1 VEDFDPGKFSPLSG
15 LNCFHT
21 RSGWGNRLTSDL
33 CVAKMRNSVDTG
45 LLMDVAQMRKG
56 DSPAHKIRPAE
67 GKVEASCQVQWAGNH
82 SARHSERGTTL
93 LEFALVAIVLF
104 MLIFGIIDFSRAL
117 FAYHFVANAAREGT
131 RYASVRGTSCSS
143 PPMTDCGAANIQTYL
158 RTEATGIGMD
168 PSQLTVP
175 TPLYAGSNTCPTVG
189 NSPGCTVQVTVTYK
203 FSFLFPL
210 LPVSPVTM
218 SSTAS
223 AVITQ

>member
-1 VEDFDPGKFSPLSG
+1 MASILV
-15 LNCFHT
+15 
-21 RSGWGNRLTSDL
+21 
-33 CVAKMRNSVDTG
+33 
-45 LLMDVAQMRKG
+45 LLMDVAQMRRG
-56 DSPAHKIRPAE
+56 DSPADKTRPAE
-67 GKVEASCQVQWAGNH
+67 GKASVPCQLQRAGRH

-131 RYASVRGTSCSS
+131 RYASVRGADCD
-143 PPMTDCGAANIQTYL
+143 PAFMNDCGAALIQHYL

-168 PSQLTVP
+168 PSQLSVP
-175 TPLYAGSNTCPTVG
+175 APLYAGSNTCPAVG
-189 NSPGCTVQVTVTYK
+189 INSLMNTPGCIVVVTVTYK

-210 LPVSPVTM
+210 LPVSPVNM

-223 AVITQ
+223 TVITQ

>member
-1 VEDFDPGKFSPLSG
+1 
-15 LNCFHT
+15 
-21 RSGWGNRLTSDL
+21 
-33 CVAKMRNSVDTG
+33 
-45 LLMDVAQMRKG
+45 MRKG
-56 DSPAHKIRPAE
+56 DPPVHKIRPAE
-67 GKVEASCQVQWAGNH
+67 GTADTPCQVQWAGKH
-82 SARHSERGTTL
+82 SARHSERGATL

-131 RYASVRGTSCSS
+131 RYASVRGADCTA
-143 PPMTDCGAANIQTYL
+143 PMTDCGATNIQNYL

-175 TPLYAGSNTCPTVG
+175 APLYAGSNTCPAVG
-189 NSPGCTVQVTVTYK
+189 NNPPMNTPGCIVVVTVTYQ

-210 LPVSPVTM
+210 LPVSPVNM